1 MFNPLVH
8 VVITTVES
16 IGNFFFFLSY
26 MPFLLWTSL
35 EPQPQSINQITTQE
49 KDAKKDELINLVI
62 INNQNTTYLAQ
73 RLSL

>member
-49 KDAKKDELINLVI
+49 KDELINLVI